1 MQAKIIDGKR
11 DSWVALRWVCLLQG
25 RATTSLL
32 TKTCIWWPL
41 PAQHL
46 LCSPNFVSST
56 HPWVP
61 LHNHPFEYPQHSI
74 GRTTD
79 CVTKVSPY
87 TEIRKLEFLCEDI
100 GDMLLC
106 MRGMCAL
113 TPLAPEHGVCLQVDE
128 QAADTWSSLPCSTN
142 PDWKSYPHRPI
153 FLSFTF
159 LFAHCFYRSDE
170 VLCPWKWYSAYIWLQ
185 TCKEELTPSASWDF
199 IPLEVDILSQPSGFI
214 TCFLST
220 SLALTICSPECIH
233 PNIRVFGRKF
243 VFCLFKIFFYTI
255 ILYRGSWNATIKSV
269 AIYTRG
275 AKKIWLVFSFSYWYM
290 LSITI
295 LI

>member
-1 MQAKIIDGKR
+1 MGNGIHGWPWDGFAYCRAVQPLPCWPRRVFDDLYLHSTCCVRQILSHLLIRGSHFITTLLSIHSIPLGEPQTVSQK
-11 DSWVALRWVCLLQG
+11 CLLTLKF
-25 RATTSLL
+25 ANWNSFV
-32 TKTCIWWPL
+32 KTLVTC
-41 PAQHL
+41 
-46 LCSPNFVSST
+46 
-56 HPWVP
+56 
-61 LHNHPFEYPQHSI
+61 Y
-74 GRTTD
+74 
-79 CVTKVSPY
+79 CVW
-87 TEIRKLEFLCEDI
+87 
-100 GDMLLC
+100 
-106 MRGMCAL
+106 GMCAL

-275 AKKIWLVFSFSYWYM
+275 AKKIWLVFSFSYWHM